1 MPDVVDN
8 PTESRFEIVEDA
20 GTSVLEYRIVR
31 DRLSLIHTGVPSQFE
46 GRGYASA
53 LVEAAVQKARDENL
67 TVVPYCPYAR
77 SWIEKHP
84 DAVEGVDVASID

>member
-8 PTESRFEIVEDA
+8 ATESRFEIVEDA
-20 GTSVLEYRIVR
+20 GISVLEYRIVR

>member
-20 GTSVLEYRIVR
+20 GLSVLEYRIVR

-84 DAVEGVDVASID
+84 DAVKGVDVASID